1 MGRLTVSHVSRW
13 PPTKHRNCKTK
24 HVKLIVMFTAP
35 ALKWYVTSNT
45 HNPSYL
51 SRQVL
56 KRPCCIPNS
65 IIFMHN
71 YILGGELE
79 PPTAIL
85 WVYHFLA
92 QHFDYL
98 RDSKRAMEYINKAL
112 EHTPTLIEA
121 YMVKARIYKVLP
133 FFPAYSVPKRLV
145 EPELQPWAYLNH
157 VNPVSGIYLG
167 NITLLTSGQACN
179 TYHIFTNGR
188 EG

>member
-1 MGRLTVSHVSRW
+1 
-13 PPTKHRNCKTK
+13 
-24 HVKLIVMFTAP
+24 MFTSP
-35 ALKWYVTSNT
+35 ALKWFVTSNT
-45 HNPSYL
+45 HNLSYL
-51 SRQVL
+51 SHQVQGL
-56 KRPCCIPNS
+56 RCIPNS
-65 IIFMHN
+65 VIFNTHN

-121 YMVKARIYKVLP
+121 YMVKARIYKVLT

-145 EPELQPWAYLNH
+145 EPELQLWATHNH
-157 VNPVSGIYLG
+157 VNPVSGIRKPVILTIDLPMG
-167 NITLLTSGQACN
+167 EQNMLRSTSNKKQHWHNGLTSD
-179 TYHIFTNGR
+179 
-188 EG
+188 EK

>member
-1 MGRLTVSHVSRW
+1 
-13 PPTKHRNCKTK
+13 
-24 HVKLIVMFTAP
+24 MFTSP
-35 ALKWYVTSNT
+35 ALKWFVTSNT

-51 SRQVL
+51 SHQVQGL
-56 KRPCCIPNS
+56 RCIPNS
-65 IIFMHN
+65 VIFNMHN

-121 YMVKARIYKVLP
+121 YMVKARIYKVLT

-145 EPELQPWAYLNH
+145 EPELQLWATHNH
-157 VNPVSGIYLG
+157 VNPVSGIHLG
-167 NITLLTSGQACN
+167 NVTLLTSGQVCN
-179 TYHIFTNGR
+179 TYHWLTNGR
-188 EG
+188 AKHAHKHKQQEATLT